1 MVEGAYLAVARVR
14 KPHGLKGDLVV
25 WVLTDDPDH
34 VLSPGR
40 RLTHVDEQGQP
51 IDEALVIERSRS
63 YHRQWLL
70 KFEGERDR
78 PTLDTWKERVFGVP
92 EAELDPPTNDEMYEH
107 EIPGV
112 DVVVDSVVV
121 GKALDLVRVPTGM
134 LLEVQIDERTVL
146 IPFKKPIVKLV
157 DRRRRVIE
165 LDPPDGL
172 LEL

>member
-1 MVEGAYLAVARVR
+1 M
-14 KPHGLKGDLVV
+14 
-25 WVLTDDPDH
+25 
-34 VLSPGR
+34 
-40 RLTHVDEQGQP
+40 
-51 IDEALVIERSRS
+51 
-63 YHRQWLL
+63 

-112 DVVVDSVVV
+112 DVVVDEVVV